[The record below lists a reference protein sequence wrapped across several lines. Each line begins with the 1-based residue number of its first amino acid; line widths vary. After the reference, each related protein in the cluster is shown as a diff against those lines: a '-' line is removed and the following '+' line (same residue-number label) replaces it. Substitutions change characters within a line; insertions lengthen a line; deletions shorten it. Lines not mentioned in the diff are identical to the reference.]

1 MEKLIG
7 TLLSILLFSSL
18 LSILL
23 FTTPGFAS
31 IIESNEGGSAFA
43 TDTSLK
49 LCREPNVS
57 AVLMCTGNVVK
68 AVSSVKGEGFTIYKP
83 EGRIIPCPEVD
94 PKDMGADCTMYLMTP
109 NICQAQSVCADDTS
123 DIADEANVT
132 ANQSTTHKKNKTEV
146 GAPDITVNM
155 SLPELVEAPDEG
167 PIGQEAFI
175 FGVIIV
181 GMIAVALINYV
192 YFKSKGTN

>member
-7 TLLSILLFSSL
+7 TLLSILLF
-18 LSILL
+18 
-23 FTTPGFAS
+23 TTIGYAV
-31 IIESNEGGSAFA
+31 IIESGNGGSAFA
-43 TDTSLK
+43 TDMSVNMCK
-49 LCREPNVS
+49 QQNVS
-57 AVLMCTGNVVK
+57 AVLLCTGNVVK
-68 AVSSVKGEGFTIYKP
+68 VVSSIEGEGFTIYKP
-83 EGRIIPCPEVD
+83 DGRIVPCPDVD
-94 PKDMGADCTMYLMTP
+94 PSDMGAECTQYAMQP
-109 NICQAQSVCADDTS
+109 NICMNASVCAAADSTTNQTS
-123 DIADEANVT
+123 KT
-132 ANQSTTHKKNKTEV
+132 NQSSTQNQSKPSA

-155 SLPELVEAPDEG
+155 SLPELEDSPEQG